1 MCSPFS
7 LLLIFLMF
15 VVALQITGVVCWFCC
30 LSCVQRVGG
39 LDPPGWSLFKNVKSN
54 QNKQLSKSYPFFGFL
69 EAYFVVDAE
78 GIMIF
83 VFPPLR
89 HLDCSYLCKASIMYD
104 VDDFQNYKCLRFQ
117 QKYLWFT
124 STPRCRLGTSVSLS
138 STLIAWKT
146 K

>member
-30 LSCVQRVGG
+30 LSRVQRVGG
-39 LDPPGWSLFKNVKSN
+39 LDPPGWSLLKNVKFN
-54 QNKQLSKSYPFFGFL
+54 QNKKLSKAYPFFGFL
-69 EAYFVVDAE
+69 EAYFVGDAE

-89 HLDCSYLCKASIMYD
+89 HLDCSYSCEASIMYD

-117 QKYLWFT
+117 HK
-124 STPRCRLGTSVSLS
+124 
-138 STLIAWKT
+138 
-146 K
+146 

>member
-1 MCSPFS
+1 
-7 LLLIFLMF
+7 MF

-69 EAYFVVDAE
+69 EAYFVGDTE

-89 HLDCSYLCKASIMYD
+89 HLDCSYSCEASIMYD
-104 VDDFQNYKCLRFQ
+104 IDGFQNYK
-117 QKYLWFT
+117 WF
-124 STPRCRLGTSVSLS
+124 SKLQNYVS
-138 STLIAWKT
+138 STNMAHLYPSL
-146 K
+146 